1 MKHKAKANDMR
12 LPMIEGLYPQ
22 DWQKHIRS
30 EINRYKDLFNK
41 KIKKNSSYTAASLD
55 LDKSMEKRRIQAIM
69 KVLEKLP
76 EERKPYVSD
85 FILLNIFQPNYS
97 ILDEDHHFLTAAAI
111 WILDRISEAGNLGPE
126 LFKLL
131 PHDESL
137 LDDLFTVTLTDSQ
150 YDESLIASV
159 EYVLRHRNEDIAP
172 LEDDGNGG
180 TRAFTSIL
188 AAEGKD
194 HADVPSRNR
203 FEALLQLIPQKTKD
217 KAALRFK
224 SCYDMWMERF
234 SSLMLLKVEE
244 YEEKREKVNAIGQKI
259 NDLRDRA
266 DELIEQGNKV
276 MKQKKPSKAPSALN
290 AQQLAEI
297 SKLSQMRSPMP
308 FSPVT
313 GMIQKPENSLRRD
326 VQSVLQQLED
336 LDHQHEQ
343 GISALNEALSERS
356 HLVGYLSSHGYITES
371 MYKEQFS
378 SLKEGVLLPLPFDDP
393 FEMCFALLYLIE
405 QNDDI
410 PWLYGCCFGMMHE
423 FCDALPWGLYEYD
436 EEEDKYWFSTDE
448 SEDGQLTFPGFEDNQ
463 PVKRGAPAFPDWY
476 ARDYRWKG
484 DDNCDA
490 RSLAQILYETTGCLM
505 PRNLHRYDDMM
516 KELGKYGIKQNK
528 AIAMLYCMI
537 GLSTMYRQKSA
548 LNLDETYIK
557 LFCEEEQSE
566 QITPE
571 QKKLSRDELEQKTAD
586 LEKAI
591 RQLKTALHRAEKDA
605 EDTKKELVSQKAAA
619 EAEHRELADLR
630 EIVFKADDAEQIE
643 NEQVKDESLFPYEV
657 QKDTV
662 VFGGHETW
670 VKAIKPLMKGNI
682 RFVAREM
689 VFDVSIIRH
698 ADILWVQTNS
708 MPHRTYY
715 RIVDTA
721 RKYNK
726 PIRYFT
732 YASAVKCAKQV
743 VDNDR

>member
-1 MKHKAKANDMR
+1 MKRKDKSNAMR
-12 LPMIEGLYPQ
+12 IPMIESFLPQ
-22 DWQKHIRS
+22 DKLKYIRS
-30 EINRYKDLFNK
+30 EINRYKELYRK
-41 KIKKNSSYTAASLD
+41 KEKTFSYSSAVSLD
-55 LDKSMEKRRIQAIM
+55 FEKSMEKRRIQAIM
-69 KVLEKLP
+69 NVLEKLP

-85 FILLNIFQPNYS
+85 FILLNVFQPNYA
-97 ILDEDHHFLTAAAI
+97 IMDEECHIMTAAAI

-131 PHDESL
+131 PRDESM

-159 EYVLRHRNEDIAP
+159 EYVLRNRNADIAP

-180 TRAFTSIL
+180 TRAFTSVL

-194 HADVPSRNR
+194 HADVPSRNC
-203 FEALLQLIPQKTKD
+203 FEVLLQLIPQETKD

-234 SSLMLLKVEE
+234 SSLMMLKVEE

-266 DELIEQGNKV
+266 DELIEQGNKL

-297 SKLSQMRSPMP
+297 SKLSQMQSSLP

-313 GMIQKPENSLRRD
+313 GMIQNSENSLRRN

-336 LDHQHEQ
+336 LENQHED
-343 GISALNEALSERS
+343 GISALNEAMSERS
-356 HLVGYLSSHGYITES
+356 RLVAYLSTHGYITES
-371 MYKEQFS
+371 KYKEQFS
-378 SLKEGVLLPLPFDDP
+378 SLKESVLLPLPFDDP

-436 EEEDKYWFSTDE
+436 EEEDKYWFNTEE
-448 SEDGQLTFPGFEDNQ
+448 SEDGRLAFPGFENSQ
-463 PVKRGAPAFPDWY
+463 SKKRGAPAFPDWY

-537 GLSTMYRQKSA
+537 GLSTMHRQKSA

-566 QITPE
+566 QNAPE

-586 LEKAI
+586 LEKEI
-591 RQLKTALHRAEKDA
+591 RQLRTALHRAEKEA
-605 EDTKKELVSQKAAA
+605 EDTKKKLVSQKAAA

-630 EIVFKADDAEQIE
+630 EIVFKAEDEQIE
-643 NEQVKDESLFPYEV
+643 NEPVKDNSLFPYEV
-657 QKDTV
+657 QKNTV

-670 VKAIKPLMKGNI
+670 AKAIRPMLKGNI

-732 YASAVKCAKQV
+732 YASAMKCAEQV
-743 VDNDR
+743 LDNDR